1 MDLVGK
7 AVTKRFPGFGVSKG
21 VVDSYDSST
30 GFFRIVYEDG
40 DSEGVELY
48 EVITLLRPPGGEE
61 KVTKRPGRKPK
72 RRRRTGVNSGKGFD
86 GLGVDSARSSGG
98 SEIGDGLGRD
108 LSNCASVDGG
118 GKMLDLNNVD
128 DGLNSNDVNRVEVDS
143 LENGIVN
150 GIIDLNLD
158 VDHECGE
165 GGKVKRGFDLN
176 IGFSDDGFFL
186 DGEGESRSRDTI
198 DCVKLGNVVANV
210 CNGTSAESAYSE
222 GCVSLC
228 EKPNPASHAAAE
240 ADNGNDSSCGVEL
253 KESSSAVIFKSPYE
267 DGNSRSAK
275 KRKIEVD
282 SSPSAT
288 VLRRSARRAS
298 TMASE
303 GSNYSKL
310 FSDGSNDLSSSA
322 VSVVTEDKPS
332 VADCEEVEAS
342 GALPLVMELPPSSTN
357 LNLDGLSVS
366 DVFSVYACLRS
377 FTTTLYLCPFELED
391 LVSALKSNS
400 PNSLLDSIHVSILQ
414 TIRKHLEFLSRE
426 GSESASECLRNLNW
440 DLLDV
445 ITWPI
450 FMVEY
455 LLIHGSGLQ
464 DGFNLA
470 SLKLFEMDYYKQPA
484 EVKMEVLR
492 CLCDDMME
500 VDSIRSELNRRSMLA
515 ETGVDYDHHMNNIVI
530 PRKRA
535 PKGGISEDVEEDA
548 TDWNSDE
555 CCLCKMEGNLI
566 CCDGC
571 PAAYHARCVGVA
583 CNLLPEGEW
592 YCPECSTN
600 RSSGIKPQKLIRG
613 GETLGVDPY
622 GRLYFSCYG
631 YLLVSDSCDA
641 KSAFRYYNRNEL
653 SLIISILQSS
663 ELVFGPIL
671 SAISELQAVH
681 DLDKSGLNSVEPASH
696 INLLA
701 TEPIKPEVPSDDLM
715 LKDEVVDAKTLEEN
729 PDVMDSTLV
738 EISAEEGPAE
748 VLQGTRPAVK
758 RGRKKSRF
766 AGHFHKS
773 SAISSKE
780 DPSLQMHPQNHY
792 MNNYGFAWTASSVA
806 EELTCKA
813 SDKVKA
819 PSSEE
824 EIISIQLKVIMK
836 KWSNFFWLGIPLC
849 DADSQKEKCGWC
861 YACRFPAD
869 ERDCLFNM
877 RRIDVVS
884 EGLTTEIAG
893 LQSKRRGKGH
903 LVEVIGYV
911 LSLEDRLRGLL
922 LGPWMS
928 LHHSNLWRANVL
940 EASDLSTIKYALIML
955 EKSLRPQVLSAEWLK
970 HVDSAVTMG
979 SASHIVI
986 NSRSASRLGL
996 SRKKLR
1002 GPHHGPSS
1010 RNGSWG
1016 LDLFWWRGGRLS
1028 RKLFNWKVLPRSIA
1042 AKAGRQGGCVK
1053 IPGILYPDGAEHAKR
1068 SKHVVWRAA
1077 VETSTSVEQ
1086 LALQVRELD
1095 QNIRWDDIE
1104 NTHLLPILD
1113 NETKKSI
1120 RLFKKVIVRRK
1131 AVEGTAVKYLL
1142 DFGKRRSIPD
1152 VVARHG
1158 VLVEDSGEKKRY
1170 WLNESCLPLHLLK
1183 GFEEKRIV
1191 RKASKLNSNR
1201 TPKIIFL
1208 KKPFRRKG
1216 LEYLVSRAE
1225 QEENYQCGH
1234 CKKDVPMRD
1243 AVSCQHCCGFFHQ
1256 RHVKVL
1262 SGTNSA
1268 KCTYACHKCLA
1279 AKNVIIGKRG
1289 RKKKKRKLQIRQE
1302 GKMASVGK
1310 RGKKKLVQISRDGNV
1325 YFGKKRGRK
1334 PKAKKGRKTSSLK
1347 KQVLVENSEVPKVH
1361 EETLDSKK
1369 SADVSPDV
1377 ALRRSSRVLTTVP
1390 REYTELVEVKGD
1402 KYNSLS
1408 WQQTGLGKDK
1418 ELKYYTRRT
1427 ASAHKHQ
1434 DVKFCKRKRTP
1445 NLASFWIN
1453 GLKFSR
1459 KPNDELAVRFK
1470 RTKLLPSEISS
1481 GQTGQPKCPLCCESN
1496 RSSLM
1501 LIACDKCGGWFHGHA
1516 FGLDAQNVEHLIGF
1530 RCHLCL
1536 QKDPPKCRY
1545 IEDTKSDG
1553 IILDEAGKEA
1563 ETENVDRLPSE
1574 DAAVCMETDVKE
1586 LQNVVQSMSDKA
1598 SSDDDQ
1604 TIRKLDFPVE
1614 TRNLV
1619 GRETEVG
1626 DKAFIEPVVPVETDA
1641 IHKSGPN
1648 KDFLLSF
1655 QDLAESTTNVPS
1667 SNVNQLPPLQL
1678 SVETD
1683 NLDATG
1689 ADDARVLPEETDT
1702 RNLPDC
1708 DTKSSG
1714 RILNKADIVTETEV
1728 VSRLITEAI
1737 HTEVDSSRKSGLDN
1751 DIQNLDQSTS
1761 VKTSILEV
1769 ELPVETGNLASSQTE
1784 VAQTLSEEVVA
1795 PVASH
1800 TQKSGLDEDLQI
1812 SFADSVESAVVEML
1826 SDEAVV
1832 PMEHEDLQAA
1842 LQGLVESSP
1851 SVPSSNTDQIPP
1863 QQLQL
1868 LVGTGDVNATET
1880 AFVNTLSEEPDS
1892 TVETIGSHQEPDLH
1906 TSTTDSVE
1914 SMSEELCSDKNPS
1927 KIQRLGVDQTLSGE
1941 ADIALAADCSPI
1953 KQGLEVLNRDS
1964 AKSTS
1969 ETCLVEYPT
1978 LTQESEFPTVT
1989 GKEEK
1994 NAS

>member
-1 MDLVGK
+1 MDLLGK
-7 AVTKRFPGFGVSKG
+7 AVTKRFPGFGIFKG
-21 VVDSYDSST
+21 VVESFDSST

-40 DSEGVELY
+40 DSEEVELY
-48 EVITLLRPPGGEE
+48 EVVALLRPPGGEE
-61 KVTKRPGRKPK
+61 KVRRRPGRKPK
-72 RRRRTGVNSGKGFD
+72 RRRRIGVNSGKGFD
-86 GLGVDSARSSGG
+86 GLDVDSARSSGD
-98 SEIGDGLGRD
+98 SEIRDGSGRD
-108 LSNCASVDGG
+108 LSNCVSVDGG
-118 GKMLDLNNVD
+118 GKMLDLNNLD
-128 DGLNSNDVNRVEVDS
+128 DGLNSNDVNRVEVDY
-143 LENGIVN
+143 LENGTVK
-150 GIIDLNLD
+150 GIIDLNWD
-158 VDHECGE
+158 VDHECGA
-165 GGKVKRGFDLN
+165 GGKVMRGFDLN
-176 IGFSDDGFFL
+176 IGYSDDGLVL

-198 DCVKLGNVVANV
+198 DCVKQGNVVASV
-210 CNGTSAESAYSE
+210 CNGTSAESVYSE

-228 EKPNPASHAAAE
+228 ETPNPASHAAAE
-240 ADNGNDSSCGVEL
+240 ADNGNDSSRGVEL
-253 KESSSAVIFKSPYE
+253 KESSSTVIIKSPYE

-275 KRKIEVD
+275 KRKVEVD

-310 FSDGSNDLSSSA
+310 FSDGSNDLSSSV

-332 VADCEEVEAS
+332 VVDCEEVEAS
-342 GALPLVMELPPSSTN
+342 EALPHVVELPPSSTN

-377 FTTTLYLCPFELED
+377 FTTTLYLNPFDLED
-391 LVSALKSNS
+391 LVAALKSNS
-400 PNSLLDSIHVSILQ
+400 PNSLLNSIHVSILE

-426 GSESASECLRNLNW
+426 GSESASKCLRNLNW

-464 DGFNLA
+464 NGFNLA
-470 SLKLFEMDYYKQPA
+470 SLKLFETDYYKQPA
-484 EVKMEVLR
+484 EAKMEVLR

-500 VDSIRSELNRRSMLA
+500 VDSIRSELNKRSMLA
-515 ETGVDYDHHMNNIVI
+515 ETGVDFEHTMNNIVI
-530 PRKRA
+530 RRKQA
-535 PKGGISEDVEEDA
+535 PKGGISEDVDEDA

-555 CCLCKMEGNLI
+555 CCLCKMVGILI

-622 GRLYFSCYG
+622 GR
-631 YLLVSDSCDA
+631 SDSCDV
-641 KSAFRYYNRNEL
+641 KSAFRYYNRNDL
-653 SLIISILQSS
+653 SLVISILQSS
-663 ELVFGPIL
+663 ELVFGSIL
-671 SAISELQAVH
+671 SALTELQAVQ
-681 DLDKSGLNSVEPASH
+681 DLVKSGFDSVESTSH
-696 INLLA
+696 VDSLS
-701 TEPIKPEVPSDDLM
+701 TELIKPAVSSNDLM
-715 LKDEVVDAKTLEEN
+715 LKDEVVYAKTIEEN

-738 EISAEEGPAE
+738 EASAEEGSAE
-748 VLQGTRPAVK
+748 VSHGTRPAAN

-766 AGHFHKS
+766 AGHFHKF
-773 SAISSKE
+773 SAVSSKE
-780 DPSLQMHPQNHY
+780 DPSLQVQPENQY
-792 MNNYGFAWTASSVA
+792 MNSYDFARTASSVA
-806 EELTCKA
+806 EELTRKS
-813 SDKVKA
+813 SDKAKA

-836 KWSNFFWLGIPLC
+836 KWSNFFWLGIPIC
-849 DADSQKEKCGWC
+849 DAESQKEKCGWC
-861 YACRFPAD
+861 YACRFPAE

-877 RRIDVVS
+877 MRIDVVS
-884 EGLTTEIAG
+884 EGLKTKIAG

-903 LVEVIGYV
+903 LVDVIGYV

-922 LGPWMS
+922 LGPWTS
-928 LHHSNLWRANVL
+928 LHHSNLWKENVM

-955 EKSLRPQVLSAEWLK
+955 EKSLRPRVLSAEWLK

-986 NSRSASRLGL
+986 NSRAASRLGL
-996 SRKKLR
+996 SRKKLQ

-1010 RNGSWG
+1010 RNGSCG
-1016 LDLFWWRGGRLS
+1016 LELFWWRGGRLS
-1028 RKLFNWKVLPRSIA
+1028 RKVFNWKVLPRSIA
-1042 AKAGRQGGCVK
+1042 GKAARQGGCVK
-1053 IPGILYPDGAEHAKR
+1053 IPGILYPDGVEHAKR
-1068 SKHVVWRAA
+1068 SKNIVWCAA

-1131 AVEGTAVKYLL
+1131 SLEGSAVKYLL

-1158 VLVEDSGEKKRY
+1158 EMVDSSEKKRY
-1170 WLNESCLPLHLLK
+1170 WLDESCLPLHLLK
-1183 GFEEKRIV
+1183 GFEERRIA
-1191 RKASKLNSNR
+1191 RKASKLNSKR
-1201 TPKIIFL
+1201 TPKNKSL

-1225 QEENYQCGH
+1225 REENYHCGH

-1243 AVSCQHCCGFFHQ
+1243 AVCCRHCCGFFHQ

-1268 KCTYACHKCLA
+1268 MCSYACHKCLA
-1279 AKNVIIGKRG
+1279 AKNVIMGERG
-1289 RKKKKRKLQIRQE
+1289 SKKKKKKKKKKLQIRQE

-1334 PKAKKGRKTSSLK
+1334 PKPKKGKKTYSLK

-1361 EETLDSKK
+1361 EETLDSKR

-1377 ALRRSSRVLTTVP
+1377 ALPRSSRVLTTVP
-1390 REYTELVEVKGD
+1390 REYTELVQGKGD
-1402 KYNSLS
+1402 KYNTLS
-1408 WQQTGLGKDK
+1408 RQHTRLGKGK

-1427 ASAHKHQ
+1427 ASAQKHQ
-1434 DVKFCKRKRTP
+1434 DVQSCKGKRTP

-1453 GLKFSR
+1453 GLKFSK
-1459 KPNDELAVRFK
+1459 KPDDELAVRFK

-1481 GQTGQPKCPLCCESN
+1481 GQTAQPKCPLCCEESH
-1496 RSSLM
+1496 RSSLK

-1530 RCHLCL
+1530 RCHICL

-1545 IEDTKSDG
+1545 IEDTKSDS

-1563 ETENVDRLPSE
+1563 ETESADRLPSE
-1574 DAAVCMETDVKE
+1574 EALVAMETDISE
-1586 LQNVVQSMSDKA
+1586 MQNVVHSMTDKA
-1598 SSDDDQ
+1598 SSDDVH

-1614 TRNLV
+1614 KRNLV
-1619 GRETEVG
+1619 GCETEAG
-1626 DKAFIEPVVPVETDA
+1626 DKAFIEAVVPMEPDA
-1641 IHKSGPN
+1641 IHMSGPS
-1648 KDFLLSF
+1648 K
-1655 QDLAESTTNVPS
+1655 DLAESTTNVPS
-1667 SNVNQLPPLQL
+1667 SNVDQLPPLQL

-1689 ADDARVLPEETDT
+1689 TDDAQVLPEETDT

-1714 RILNKADIVTETEV
+1714 RILNKADIARETEV

-1737 HTEVDSSRKSGLDN
+1737 HMEVDSSRKSGLVN
-1751 DIQNLDQSTS
+1751 DKQNLDQSTS
-1761 VKTSILEV
+1761 DETSILEV

-1784 VAQTLSEEVVA
+1784 VARTLSGEAVVRTVT
-1795 PVASH
+1795 VASH
-1800 TQKSGLDEDLQI
+1800 TQKSGLDKDLQI

-1826 SDEAVV
+1826 SNETVI
-1832 PMEHEDLQAA
+1832 PMENEDLQAS

-1868 LVGTGDVNATET
+1868 LVGTGDVNAMET
-1880 AFVNTLSEEPDS
+1880 AFVNTFL
-1892 TVETIGSHQEPDLH
+1892 T
-1906 TSTTDSVE
+1906 
-1914 SMSEELCSDKNPS
+1914 
-1927 KIQRLGVDQTLSGE
+1927 
-1941 ADIALAADCSPI
+1941 
-1953 KQGLEVLNRDS
+1953 KQDLEVLNRDS

-1978 LTQESEFPTVT
+1978 LTHESEFPTEAR
-1989 GKEEK
+1989 KEEK
-1994 NAS
+1994 VVRDITEVKFSAFWFIEPGCDRTIERA